1 MKLEVIQ
8 FSIHSLY
15 SAYIIRDW
23 LADQQFQ
30 IMAWPPFSPDLNPI
44 ENLWAVLKA
53 KIYEIHPEI
62 RSMPDNE
69 DTLRFLTST
78 AQEAWSAIDTDM
90 LNNLAVTMP
99 HRVQQVLDNDGW
111 YTSY

>member
-1 MKLEVIQ
+1 
-8 FSIHSLY
+8 
-15 SAYIIRDW
+15 
-23 LADQQFQ
+23 
-30 IMAWPPFSPDLNPI
+30 MAWPPLSPDLNPI

-69 DTLRFLTST
+69 DTLEFLIST
-78 AQEAWSAIDTDM
+78 AQEAWSSIDTDM
-90 LNNLAVTMP
+90 LDNLAVTMP